1 MTSTADADA
10 LIVAVRSRNEEHASI
25 IAAVRTVIHETVQPV
40 TEAVKYGGIM
50 FASDVGFAG
59 VFAYSAH
66 VSVEFGHGA
75 AIHDPHGILEGN
87 GKGRRHLK
95 LRNLHDI
102 EAKQL
107 STFVRLALEAA
118 RSA

>member
-40 TEAVKYGGIM
+40 TEAVKY
-50 FASDVGFAG
+50 G